1 MRVRGQ
7 INNVRLEFQ
16 ATTRTTER
24 GRTKRLRPNRYPS
37 VACARPSRASPGVQ
51 KMTMSELHGRTATAV
66 AQPQPERRDSHGGDG
81 HQRNGDRMPGWAHY
95 VQPFLRLRR
104 VGAAL
109 MKLRSR
115 RLAKS

>member
-7 INNVRLEFQ
+7 KSNVRLEFQ

-51 KMTMSELHGRTATAV
+51 ESGCRSFLSEQKPTYPGRSGNV
-66 AQPQPERRDSHGGDG
+66 
-81 HQRNGDRMPGWAHY
+81 
-95 VQPFLRLRR
+95 
-104 VGAAL
+104 
-109 MKLRSR
+109 
-115 RLAKS
+115 